1 MQKKKKSTAHLSVH
15 SNKNKRWDR
24 GIRFCIIN
32 YSTPFISSFFLLK
45 FVTFICLA
53 RYTLQ
58 RVVKKILYICTE
70 SWAVWIS
77 AFPFFLFCS
86 GYLSLSLS
94 LFDLWTFS
102 HFQNWTIGMLFIH
115 CIDNEKESCFPMLAN
130 YEHKVRLRMAD
141 KTAPFFRQFF
151 WTSKSSTS

>member
-1 MQKKKKSTAHLSVH
+1 MLTVFNDSENAKKKKNKNKKIKSTAHLSVH

-77 AFPFFLFCS
+77 AFPFFLFFFFVQAI
-86 GYLSLSLS
+86 SLSLIS
-94 LFDLWTFS
+94 ELSVISKTGQLECY
-102 HFQNWTIGMLFIH
+102 LFIVLTMR
-115 CIDNEKESCFPMLAN
+115 K
-130 YEHKVRLRMAD
+130 KVAFLC
-141 KTAPFFRQFF
+141 
-151 WTSKSSTS
+151 